1 MKKIVRILLIVLA
14 VLALAFV
21 GLRFFTKS
29 HSPFEKVEATHGT
42 LQVAVE
48 YCKPFMKGRK
58 IFGETIPYNT
68 VWRTGA
74 NEATLIAFSK
84 TCTMAGRKLKGDTYS
99 LWTIPGEK
107 YWTII
112 LNSQTGQWGTD
123 YDEKQDYLK
132 VKVPVTSVSTTQ
144 EQFKITFVDVKDGL
158 DMKLAWE
165 NTEVIVPIR

>member
-1 MKKIVRILLIVLA
+1 MKKIIRILLIILA

-29 HSPFEKVEATHGT
+29 HSPFEKIEANNGP

-48 YCKPFMKGRK
+48 YCKPYMKGRK
-58 IFGETIPYNT
+58 IFGETIPFNT

-84 TCTMAGRKLKGDTYS
+84 TCTMAGRKLKADTYS

-123 YDEKQDYLK
+123 YDEKQNYLE
-132 VKVPVTSVSTTQ
+132 VKVPASQVATVQ
-144 EQFKITFVDVKDGL
+144 EQFKITFSQAQIGL